1 MGESLKFFFI
11 PILLLLTSFLWSQL
25 TVIQLDDDI
34 NDDYGD
40 GNVSYPEHPMFT
52 PGIFDITGFRI
63 EDKDEHY
70 SFVIGIRGKIEY
82 VSYEEFRYRYDIPD
96 SFILPLIQVYIDT
109 DKRRNSGITETIAGA
124 NLTVQ
129 QDSGWERAVV
139 FTSMPRRFKLQ
150 TEHYQPHLVSR
161 IFFSERIHRS
171 ADRKELRVD
180 VPKTFLGEI
189 QPHWGYLVLMLAH
202 DFASNLKKN
211 IYTIEVQS
219 TASQFNFG
227 GGHAGLFGR
236 YNSNVI
242 DLIVPP
248 FTSQKKILK
257 NYDIKAKTYAVAEA
271 VYPHKTELATE
282 TVSGLVKQVSA
293 DKVVVNLG
301 ARQGVDKGTK
311 LIIASRYVVEVDD
324 VFPELSIAHFT
335 NEADAE
341 EIEPGM
347 EAKIWQ
353 D

>member
-1 MGESLKFFFI
+1 MI
-11 PILLLLTSFLWSQL
+11 PLIFLLTSFLWSQSAI
-25 TVIQLDDDI
+25 IQLDDEI
-34 NDDYGD
+34 NDDHGD

-63 EDKDEHY
+63 EDKGDNY
-70 SFVIGIRGKIEY
+70 SFVIGVRGKIEY
-82 VSYEEFRYRYDIPD
+82 VNYEEFHYRYDIPD
-96 SFILPLIQVYIDT
+96 DFILPLIQVYIDT
-109 DKRRNSGITETIAGA
+109 DRRQNSGITETIAGA
-124 NLTVQ
+124 NLTIQ

-139 FTSMPRRFKLQ
+139 FTSLPRRFKLQ

-161 IFFSERIHRS
+161 IHFSERIHRS
-171 ADRKELRVD
+171 ANRQELRVD
-180 VPKTFLGEI
+180 VPKAFLGKI
-189 QPHWGYLVLMLAH
+189 QPHWGYLVLMLGH

-211 IYTIEVQS
+211 VYTIEVQS

-227 GGHAGLFGR
+227 GGHGGLISR

-242 DLIVPP
+242 DMIVPP
-248 FTSQKKILK
+248 FQAQKKILK
-257 NYDIKAKTYAVAEA
+257 NYDQKEKTYAVAEA
-271 VYPHKTELATE
+271 VYPLKKEVFTEI
-282 TVSGLVKQVSA
+282 VSGTVKQVSA
-293 DKVVVNLG
+293 DKVVINLG
-301 ARQGVDKGTK
+301 ARQGVGKGTK

-335 NEADAE
+335 IKADAD